1 MNRSDRSRA
10 ALGVAVLVLA
20 LGAGACEQHANEG
33 RRMPKAPPPPSA
45 PVDKALSIAVTIDGV
60 PAPPVDA
67 ERLERTPATYA
78 DEGKRA
84 WRIDTL
90 FGAKGARTGVSYT
103 VTGDGGVAIVLRPP
117 RSLAEAVPVIAANLR
132 GEVIV
137 AMVSPGQP
145 FPAYHGQ
152 GGRLG
157 RRGDPLP
164 RIGNVTSIAVAVG
177 PVAPASQPAVPSTPP
192 AP

>member
-1 MNRSDRSRA
+1 MNRSVRSSA
-10 ALGVAVLVLA
+10 AVTILVLA
-20 LGAGACEQHANEG
+20 LACALGACEQRANEG

-45 PVDKALSIAVTIDGV
+45 PVDKALSIAVTIDGE
-60 PAPPVDA
+60 PAPPLDA
-67 ERLERTPATYA
+67 ARLESTPATYA

-84 WRIDTL
+84 WRLDTL
-90 FGAKGARTGVSYT
+90 FGSKGARAGVSYT
-103 VTGDGGVAIVLRPP
+103 VTGDGGVELVLRPP

-164 RIGNVTSIAVAVG
+164 RIANVTSIAVAVG
-177 PVAPASQPAVPSTPP
+177 PVAPTSRPSLPS

>member
-1 MNRSDRSRA
+1 MTTRR
-10 ALGVAVLVLA
+10 AVLRVATISLALLA
-20 LGAGACEQHANEG
+20 LGACDPKANEG
-33 RRMPKAPPPPSA
+33 RRLPKTPPPPSA
-45 PVDKALSIAVTIDGV
+45 PVDKALAITVTVDGV
-60 PAPPVDA
+60 PAPPIDA
-67 ERLERTPATYA
+67 AFLERTPATYA

-84 WRIDTL
+84 WRLDTL
-90 FGAKGARTGVSYT
+90 FGSKGARNGVSYT
-103 VTGDGGVAIVLRPP
+103 VVGDGGLELVLRPP

-132 GEVIV
+132 GEVVV
-137 AMVSPGQP
+137 AMVSPGEP

-177 PVAPASQPAVPSTPP
+177 PIAPASQPAR
-192 AP
+192 